1 MNEYSYEYSFQYS
14 WKLCGFQYDGPRWK
28 RWSFFKIGTI
38 DAALLGIF
46 PTQFR
51 EFVGNDTRYY
61 IFVSKLGAFSQSGI
75 TQEGISKVA
84 ALTTDRFFHVF
95 HTGIIPQRHGVHK
108 KDGQFHSVKKNLF
121 FKKKTIVFKSKILN
135 QTLLECYEKCQKN
148 RHANDTIL
156 KPYGRF
162 KHFSK

>member
-1 MNEYSYEYSFQYS
+1 MNEYSYEYSFPYS

-51 EFVGNDTRYY
+51 EFVGYDTRYN

-121 FKKKTIVFKSKILN
+121 FKKKTIVFKSNIIGML
-135 QTLLECYEKCQKN
+135 
-148 RHANDTIL
+148 
-156 KPYGRF
+156 
-162 KHFSK
+162 

>member
-1 MNEYSYEYSFQYS
+1 
-14 WKLCGFQYDGPRWK
+14 
-28 RWSFFKIGTI
+28 
-38 DAALLGIF
+38 
-46 PTQFR
+46 
-51 EFVGNDTRYY
+51 VGYDTRYN

-75 TQEGISKVA
+75 TQEGISKEA

-108 KDGQFHSVKKNLF
+108 KYGQFHSVKKNLF

-148 RHANDTIL
+148 RHANGTIL